1 MSMIDDILEIAKQ
14 HNASDL
20 HLNTNN
26 PPVIRVDGELRRLDT
41 DNMTDE
47 QMNICCRELLGD
59 KAFAVLQ
66 GGDDVDASYTN
77 SEGARFR
84 VNAYRQTG
92 KLAVALR
99 VLSSEI
105 PTLEE
110 FGLPKILSEFAELK
124 RGLVLVTG
132 PTGSGKS
139 TTLAAM
145 INHINLNRAVHIL
158 TLEDPIE
165 YIHSQKRA
173 MITQREIHKDSK
185 SFNDSL
191 RSALREDPDVILVGE
206 MRDPETIQ
214 LALTAAETGHLVL
227 STLHTI
233 GAPDTI
239 NRIIDSFPAGNQDQ
253 VRAQLSS
260 SLKGVVSQ
268 ALLPKIG
275 GGRIAVHEILVT
287 NTAVA
292 SNIRQNTI
300 QNIASVIHSGGALGM
315 QSIDVKL
322 AELAKRDI
330 ISRDIAMET
339 AKDKDTLERQL
350 KRY

>member
-1 MSMIDDILEIAKQ
+1 MNEIDKILKIAQ
-14 HNASDL
+14 DHNASDL

-47 QMNICCRELLGD
+47 QMSLYCRELLGD
-59 KAFAVLQ
+59 KAFEVLES
-66 GGDDVDASYTN
+66 GDDVDSSYTN
-77 SEGARFR
+77 ANGDRFR
-84 VNAYRQTG
+84 VNAYRTTG

-99 VLSSEI
+99 VLSNEI
-105 PTLEE
+105 PTLED
-110 FGLPKILSEFAELK
+110 FGLPKILAEFAELK
-124 RGLVLVTG
+124 RGLILVTG

-145 INHINLNRAVHIL
+145 INHININRAVHIL

-165 YIHSQKRA
+165 YIHEQKMG
-173 MITQREIHKDSK
+173 MISQREIHKDSK

-214 LALTAAETGHLVL
+214 LAMTAAETGHLVL

-239 NRIIDSFPAGNQDQ
+239 NRIIDTFPAGNQAQ

-268 ALLPKIG
+268 ALLPKVG
-275 GGRIAVHEILVT
+275 GGRIAAHEILVT

-292 SNIRQNTI
+292 SNIRANTI
-300 QNIASVIHSGGALGM
+300 QNIASVIQSGGALGM
-315 QSIDVKL
+315 QSLDVKL
-322 AELAKRDI
+322 AELARQKI
-330 ISRDIAMET
+330 ISREVAMET

-350 KRY
+350 KRF